1 MRLLVDMNLPPS
13 LARFLSRNG
22 FECSHWSEIGTGTEP
37 DAEVFAWAA
46 SHGAAVITHD
56 LDFSAMLAAARGKA
70 PSVVQVRT
78 QDILSK
84 QFRTTLVEAL
94 RRFAEQIEAGA
105 ILVVEPARSRARLL
119 PLGR

>member
-1 MRLLVDMNLPPS
+1 
-13 LARFLSRNG
+13 
-22 FECSHWSEIGTGTEP
+22 
-37 DAEVFAWAA
+37 VFAWAA

-56 LDFSAMLAAARGKA
+56 LDFSAMLAATRGKA

-94 RRFAEQIEAGA
+94 RRFAEQIEAES